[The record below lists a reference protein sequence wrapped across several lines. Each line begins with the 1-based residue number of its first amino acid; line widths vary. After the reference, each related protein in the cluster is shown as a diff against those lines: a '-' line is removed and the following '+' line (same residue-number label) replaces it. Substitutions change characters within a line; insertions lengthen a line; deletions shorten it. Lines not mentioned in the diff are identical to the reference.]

1 MPHDPTRPCRPE
13 GGFGLVMMMVEH
25 AQKVEVLKEG
35 TTSFMELSTR
45 TFKSKMTGIIFGAHY
60 PGDCIARRRWV
71 MSEKAMVT
79 SLF

>member
-1 MPHDPTRPCRPE
+1 MVIIVIIMMIIMMLEHTQKRGSIVGRHDIFHETLL
-13 GGFGLVMMMVEH
+13 GHM
-25 AQKVEVLKEG
+25 
-35 TTSFMELSTR
+35 TSL
-45 TFKSKMTGIIFGAHY
+45 ILDAHY